1 MKVKD
6 LIEALSAMPTDAEVL
21 IHTYYM
27 DDDDEAKSLG
37 HAKVGSAFLSNAK
50 RSELEL
56 QEFDITIGR
65 GSQAVAVI
73 TDLSLEDAGKFAT
86 RRDGKLTTYPQS

>member
-1 MKVKD
+1 MKVNE
-6 LIEALSAMPTDAEVL
+6 LIAALSAMPPEAEVL

-37 HAKVGSAFLSNAK
+37 HAKLGSAFVSNAK

-56 QEFDITIGR
+56 MEFDIAIGR
-65 GSQAVAVI
+65 GSQAVAVL
-73 TDLSLEDAGKFAT
+73 TDLPLEEATKFAV
-86 RRDGKLTTYPQS
+86 RKDGKLTTY